1 MAETGRDQLAS
12 LSMTSSASLRALLL
26 AAAFATTLPAGA
38 ATIFGS
44 LKRGGKPLPGVAL
57 TLVCGKTFSAGQ
69 ADARGNYSIAVAG
82 SGGCNFTVD
91 GKATTVQLGN
101 EPTRFDFDVPA
112 GDGPLKPL

>member
-1 MAETGRDQLAS
+1 
-12 LSMTSSASLRALLL
+12 MTPHLFSARALLL
-26 AAAFATTLPAGA
+26 AAALSTALPAGA

-82 SGGCNFTVD
+82 TGSCTLSAD
-91 GKATTVQLGN
+91 GKSTTLQLGG
-101 EPTRFDFDVPA
+101 EPTRFDFEVPA
-112 GDGPLKPL
+112 ADGPLKPL

>member
-1 MAETGRDQLAS
+1 MAETGCNQLAA
-12 LSMTSSASLRALLL
+12 LSMNSSASLRALLL
-26 AAAFATTLPAGA
+26 AAAFATALPAGA

-44 LKRGGKPLPGVAL
+44 LKRGGKALPGVPL

-82 SGGCNFTVD
+82 SGNCNFTVD
-91 GKATTVQLGN
+91 GKATTVQLGS